1 MVSNVVDQ
9 GLGNLQPS
17 GQIQLTIYFQ
27 KYGLIGCISMSI
39 YLLSMAVWHA
49 TATKLNSCDRDCM
62 AHEAYNIY
70 FVVFYGESW
79 PVHGLDDSVRK
90 KVFVF
95 LFILVFIL

>member
-39 YLLSMAVWHA
+39 YLLSTAVWHA
-49 TATKLNSCDRDCM
+49 AATELNSCDRDYM
-62 AHEAYNIY
+62 AHKADNIY
-70 FVVFYGESW
+70 FLVFYGESW
-79 PVHGLDDSVRK
+79 PIQAV
-90 KVFVF
+90 
-95 LFILVFIL
+95 